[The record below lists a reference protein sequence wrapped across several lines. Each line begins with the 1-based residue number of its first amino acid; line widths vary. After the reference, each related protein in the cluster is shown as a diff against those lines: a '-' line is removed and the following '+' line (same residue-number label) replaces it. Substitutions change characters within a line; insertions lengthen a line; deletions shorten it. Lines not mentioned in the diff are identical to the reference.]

1 MGTRK
6 NIKNMI
12 KTFLYIKVNINNNCT
27 TFATNEIKI
36 IVFKCICLHKLLGC
50 EFNQSNICEDIA
62 LPPPKQF
69 RDLESPSSSITN
81 GTNEEEI
88 NAIDN
93 LLYHVVDTQTNLERK
108 PSQFDL
114 KSATEKEGKIRYTNV
129 IFLTKLINSYFM
141 LVSLIILIIMP
152 HF

>member
-1 MGTRK
+1 
-6 NIKNMI
+6 MI
-12 KTFLYIKVNINNNCT
+12 KTFLCIKVNSSNLPG
-27 TFATNEIKI
+27 IKFCSI
-36 IVFKCICLHKLLGC
+36 LFSGC

-69 RDLESPSSSITN
+69 RDLESPSSSVTN

-88 NAIDN
+88 NAVDN

-114 KSATEKEGKIRYTNV
+114 KSSSEKEGNFKKYLYMYNQ
-129 IFLTKLINSYFM
+129 
-141 LVSLIILIIMP
+141 
-152 HF
+152 

>member
-12 KTFLYIKVNINNNCT
+12 KTFLYIKVNKKYYQMYYSYYKRNYILLFLN
-27 TFATNEIKI
+27 I
-36 IVFKCICLHKLLGC
+36 HKLLGC

-69 RDLESPSSSITN
+69 RDLESPSSSVTN
-81 GTNEEEI
+81 GTNDEEI

-114 KSATEKEGKIRYTNV
+114 KPSTEKEGKTGLIISN
-129 IFLTKLINSYFM
+129 FLTNSFILINY
-141 LVSLIILIIMP
+141 
-152 HF
+152 